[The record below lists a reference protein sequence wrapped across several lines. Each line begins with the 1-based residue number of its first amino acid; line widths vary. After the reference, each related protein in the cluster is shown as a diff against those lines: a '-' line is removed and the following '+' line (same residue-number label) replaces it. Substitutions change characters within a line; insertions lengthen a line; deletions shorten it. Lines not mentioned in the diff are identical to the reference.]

1 MFAIYR
7 VMSLEENLLKFTLIN
22 TNEYINVNRKQT
34 VFDSNYEIEFRVLF
48 H

>member
-7 VMSLEENLLKFTLIN
+7 AMSLEENLLKFTLIN
-22 TNEYINVNRKQT
+22 TNEYINVNRKQPL
-34 VFDSNYEIEFRVLF
+34 FDSNYKIEFRVLV